1 MEPGQDVTVR
11 STDGSTAVI
20 GQVVALPQTTRW
32 LQRKRM
38 GHSRGKYA
46 HLLSARCTCL
56 FLSERKRKD
65 PPVSFRAKLL
75 PPLQDPEHPW

>member
-32 LQRKRM
+32 P
-38 GHSRGKYA
+38 SY
-46 HLLSARCTCL
+46 SASAWGTPGVCASAVNAVHML
-56 FLSERKRKD
+56 VSVEKKEG
-65 PPVSFRAKLL
+65 PSVSFRAKLL